1 MLYLELTNLVGRI
14 DGFEQLLLDL
24 SADLRA
30 AMAKMESASDDSKSH
45 MKTIQRIWVS
55 TVTPGIV

>member
-14 DGFEQLLLDL
+14 DGFENLILEL
-24 SADLRA
+24 SADLQA
-30 AMAKMESASDDSKSH
+30 AVEKMELASADSKSQW
-45 MKTIQRIWVS
+45 KAFERIYVS